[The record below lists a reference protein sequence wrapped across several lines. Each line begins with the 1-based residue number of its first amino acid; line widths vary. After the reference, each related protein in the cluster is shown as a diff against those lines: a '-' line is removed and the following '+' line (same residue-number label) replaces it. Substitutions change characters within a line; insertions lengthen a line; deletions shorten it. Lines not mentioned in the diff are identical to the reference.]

1 MKGSKKLSVR
11 QLRELAR
18 KHIRRGHS
26 KLKTKAELT
35 TALKKW
41 LGEIPQP
48 PSKPP
53 KKKKAGPHAKRT
65 ARAEVVTFVRADQP
79 LAAAVSGAARPAEPI
94 IEGFFVARVAGEGE
108 ARRHHLVEEAERGGQ
123 PGAWLDEGVADLP
136 SAYEDDCLR
145 ALPRDPHT
153 LFVWWDFHPR
163 TRESAAAGLE
173 APRSVLRVYEGESLA
188 REVEMVL
195 EARSFYLNGLTP
207 GRQYRVE
214 AHWVGADGRSKQIG
228 PASDA
233 VALPHGGEEP
243 RRGEARFAAVSWNPE
258 LPGADLGLGAARVLS
273 EQEVEALAGE
283 IPRARSRGVSASDS
297 SRWTA
302 PSSGRP

>member
-35 TALKKW
+35 AALKKW

-48 PSKPP
+48 PSKPA
-53 KKKKAGPHAKRT
+53 KKKKAGLRAKRT

-79 LAAAVSGAARPAEPI
+79 RAAAASSAARPAEPI
-94 IEGFFVARVAGEGE
+94 IEGFFIARVAGEGE
-108 ARRHHLVEEAERGGQ
+108 ARRHHLVEEAERGAE
-123 PGAWLDEGVADLP
+123 PSAWLDDRLADLP

-163 TRESAAAGLE
+163 TRDSAAAGLE

-214 AHWVGADGRSKQIG
+214 AHWVGTDGRSKQIG

-233 VALPHGGEEP
+233 VALPHGGEEL
-243 RRGEARFAAVSWNPE
+243 RRGEARFVALPWNQE
-258 LPGADLGLGAARVLS
+258 LSGADLGLGAARVLS
-273 EQEVEALAGE
+273 KEEVEALAGE
-283 IPRARSRGVSASDS
+283 IPRARSRVSASDS

-302 PSSGRP
+302 PPSGRP